1 MSPDLVTSCQ
11 AWDMLAY
18 KALNIEPAR
27 IFNVD
32 EESNLVIE
40 ASGQQT
46 SFREIIDNINDIF
59 PPVDLM

>member
-1 MSPDLVTSCQ
+1 
-11 AWDMLAY
+11 MLAY
-18 KALNIEPAR
+18 KALNIKPAR